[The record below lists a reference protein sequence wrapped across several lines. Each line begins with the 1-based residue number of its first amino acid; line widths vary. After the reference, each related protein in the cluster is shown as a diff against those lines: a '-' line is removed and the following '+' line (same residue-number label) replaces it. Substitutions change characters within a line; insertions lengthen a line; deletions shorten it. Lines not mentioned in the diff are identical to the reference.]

1 MRGIGPIE
9 KVSTVGR
16 EIRLLVRG
24 IGPRGSKY
32 IGREIR
38 LLGRGIGPIEEVS
51 T

>member
-1 MRGIGPIE
+1 MY
-9 KVSTVGR
+9 VGR